1 MMYDDD
7 GYHPIII
14 RCSEGG
20 GGGEGGKG
28 LCSAFLGLFMKSA
41 QIFIHRN

>member
-14 RCSEGG
+14 RCNEG